1 MAERYFNFFEAF
13 IYREGELW
21 QVFMLHLL
29 LLESEVAASLWQRQC
44 LGLILHTRLVPGGPP
59 AKTTSD

>member
-13 IYREGELW
+13 IYRVELW

-29 LLESEVAASLWQRQC
+29 LLESEVAASRWQRHC

-59 AKTTSD
+59 ANTTSD